1 MSEEDFLKS
10 DTLSKQET
18 EKLFHMLEIKLE
30 HERRA
35 WQRARSQIRV
45 IRALGFLFLFVLI
58 AGSLFAF
65 YMLRMRAEE
74 ARLHKAQQ
82 TTFSIP

>member
-1 MSEEDFLKS
+1 
-10 DTLSKQET
+10 
-18 EKLFHMLEIKLE
+18 MLEIKLE

-45 IRALGFLFLFVLI
+45 IRAMSFLFLFLLI

-74 ARLHKAQQ
+74 ARQNKAQQ
-82 TTFSIP
+82 TTLSSP

>member
-45 IRALGFLFLFVLI
+45 IRAMSFLFLFLLI

-74 ARLHKAQQ
+74 ARQNKAQQ
-82 TTFSIP
+82 STFSNP

>member
-1 MSEEDFLKS
+1 VSEEDFLKS

-35 WQRARSQIRV
+35 WQRARGQIRV
-45 IRALGFLFLFVLI
+45 IRVLSFLFLFLLI

-74 ARLHKAQQ
+74 ARQNKGQQ
-82 TTFSIP
+82 TTLSSP